1 MMDRRYVVVACGTIL
16 GVLLGAGLYL
26 SQPASWQSMNA
37 WGVMTFTC
45 LGASLG
51 CLMAD
56 PA

>member
-1 MMDRRYVVVACGTIL
+1 MDRRHLNVACGMIL
-16 GVLLGAGLYL
+16 GMLIGAGLYL

-51 CLMAD
+51 CLMAE
-56 PA
+56 PAA